1 MSIKN
6 KIIMVM
12 LSSLLITTLLVSALQ
27 LYTVYRSSGHDAAFN
42 LEMLNGIYSGIQ
54 SSALALLA
62 ALIIV
67 GIGSWLIVGRLFQPL
82 TSMAREVSRLG
93 QGDLTLAIDNK
104 SQDEIGQ
111 LSAVINV
118 TAENLRDIV
127 GTVQTNARLIASASE
142 ELAAS
147 TDEVGRA
154 VGQVAQ
160 TAGEIAKGTEETGRM
175 MQNAASRT
183 AELSE
188 LSGAVTQEMQLL
200 NQNAQSIGT
209 AAAKG
214 QTAIHR
220 ATDVIQGIADTTQ
233 INAGLAGNL
242 STKSQQV
249 RDIVEMINAIAG
261 QTNLLALNAAIEA
274 ARAGEHGRGFAVVAE
289 EVRKLAEQSS
299 QASAQIET
307 IIHDMLTDIDKVV
320 SESGKAT
327 SAVANGVTT
336 IHEAN
341 ASFSDINDHIAATVN
356 KVTAVTQLAGQ
367 QAQAANALKEVVQ
380 NVAAVTEQA
389 AAATETTAASAEEVN
404 ASVEEIT
411 ANAASLSQV
420 AGELQAAVAKFKL
433 A

>member
-27 LYTVYRSSGHDAAFN
+27 LYTVYRSSGHDATLN
-42 LEMLNGIYSGIQ
+42 MEMLNGIYSGIQ
-54 SSALALLA
+54 SSAFALLA

-67 GIGSWLIVGRLFQPL
+67 GIGSWLIIGRLFQPL
-82 TSMAREVSRLG
+82 TYMTREVSRLG
-93 QGDLTLAIDNK
+93 QGDLTLVINTK

-118 TAENLRDIV
+118 TAENLRNIV
-127 GTVQTNARLIASASE
+127 GTVQNNARLITSSSE
-142 ELAAS
+142 ELAAA

-160 TAGEIAKGTEETGRM
+160 TAGEIAKGAEETGRM

-188 LSGAVTQEMQLL
+188 LSGAVTQEMQIL
-200 NQNAQSIGT
+200 NQNAQAIGT
-209 AAAKG
+209 AAEKG

-220 ATDVIQGIADTTQ
+220 ATDVIQGIADTTH

-249 RDIVEMINAIAG
+249 REIVEMINAIAG

-289 EVRKLAEQSS
+289 EVRRLAEQSS

-307 IIHDMLTDIDKVV
+307 IIHDMLDDIDKVV
-320 SESGKAT
+320 IESGKAT
-327 SAVANGVTT
+327 TAVANGVTT

-341 ASFSDINDHIAATVN
+341 TSFNDINSHIAATIN
-356 KVTAVTQLAGQ
+356 KVTVVTQLAGQ
-367 QAQAANALKEVVQ
+367 QAQAANVLKDVVQ
-380 NVAAVTEQA
+380 NVAAVTEQS

-404 ASVEEIT
+404 ASVQEIT
-411 ANAASLSQV
+411 ANATSLSQV

-433 A
+433 T